1 MKQPEIS
8 TSVSLQGNTAVVAP
22 RMAGG
27 TSISCYL
34 NEVPAFV
41 EPELI
46 RLYGSAFSTLEH
58 FRAYGGLEQASTYV
72 ARNNSGQIV
81 SVLLFRIENRTMQV
95 LNELIRIGQEEI
107 TRFADYIFA
116 AFEQVRV
123 ICFNAVELEIGRL
136 PFICQRFNCSE
147 DIALVLPPTPEAY
160 LAKLGK
166 ATRKNI
172 KHHLSRLRR
181 QFPTL
186 RFEVRCNEEIDAG
199 RLSDI
204 VAHNHARMTEKH
216 KTSYLDEEESA
227 RLLRIVRSS
236 GLVTA
241 LTIDGRVCAGA
252 ICARVGDNYF
262 SYVNAHDPSYDAYRL
277 GTLCCYL
284 TICECIVRGG
294 REFHLL
300 WGRDLYKYMLAGAQ
314 RNLDHLDIYRSPA
327 ACLLGPG
334 RVLQN
339 AAKSAMRQAR
349 FWLLDPRRQ
358 DNHPVLHRAL
368 GILRRIARRAHGA
381 G

>member
-1 MKQPEIS
+1 MADGA
-8 TSVSLQGNTAVVAP
+8 SVS
-22 RMAGG
+22 
-27 TSISCYL
+27 CYR

-46 RLYGSAFSTLEH
+46 RLYGSVFSTLEH
-58 FRAYGGLEQASTYV
+58 FRVYGGLEQASTYV
-72 ARNNSGQIV
+72 ARDGDEIV
-81 SVLLFRIENRTMQV
+81 SVLLFRIEGRAVHV
-95 LNELIRIGQEEI
+95 LNELIRIDQQEI
-107 TRFADYIFA
+107 TRFAGYIFA
-116 AFEQVRV
+116 AFERVRV
-123 ICFNAVELEIGRL
+123 IRFNAVELEIGRL
-136 PFICQRFNCSE
+136 PFACQRFNCSE

-160 LAKLGK
+160 LGRLGK

-172 KHHLSRLRR
+172 KHHLSRLRH

-186 RFEVRCNEEIDAG
+186 RFDVRCNEKIDAD

-204 VAHNHARMTEKH
+204 AALNRARMAEKH
-216 KTSYLDEEESA
+216 KTSYLDDEEAA
-227 RLLRIVRSS
+227 RLLHIVRSS
-236 GLVTA
+236 GLVAA

-300 WGRDLYKYMLAGAQ
+300 WGRDPYKYLLAGAQ

-327 ACLLGPG
+327 ACLLAAG

-339 AAKSAMRQAR
+339 AAKSALRQAR
-349 FWLLDPRRQ
+349 FRLLDPRRQ
-358 DNHPVLHRAL
+358 DSHPLLRRAL
-368 GILRRIARRAHGA
+368 GVLRRLAHRAHTA
-381 G
+381 W